1 MRLKTCLALAAALVV
16 ASCARVRI
24 DPIKVEPLHITVD
37 VNIKVDRQL
46 DEFFAFEDEAEKGTE
61 SPTPQPE
68 TKGGNSS

>member
-16 ASCARVRI
+16 TSCARVKI

-61 SPTPQPE
+61 SPAPESE
-68 TKGGNSS
+68 TKGGNNS